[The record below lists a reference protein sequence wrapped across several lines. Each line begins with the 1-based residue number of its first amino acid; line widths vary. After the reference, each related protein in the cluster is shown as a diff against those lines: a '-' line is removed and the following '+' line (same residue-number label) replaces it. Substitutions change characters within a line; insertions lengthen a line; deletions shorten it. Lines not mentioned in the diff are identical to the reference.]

1 MLFNSLPFLFFLP
14 LVFLL
19 YWFAF
24 KPLRLRNAFLA
35 VASYVFYGW
44 WDYRFVLLLLF
55 TSLCSYA
62 GGLLLE
68 KWDGKDSLR
77 KRRRCVVALVVAVN
91 LLILFVFKYFNF
103 FSESFAAVLH
113 QFGWRADLPTL
124 HLLLPVGISFY
135 TFQALGYVIDV
146 YRRQIVAS
154 HDVWAF
160 LAFLSF
166 FPQLVA
172 GPIERASNL
181 LPQMMRQRCFDYG
194 AAVDGMRQML
204 WGFFKKMLVAD
215 NCALFVDAVWA
226 ESEVHSPTVCLLAA
240 LLFTVQIYSD
250 FSGYSDIAIGCA
262 RLFGIRLSRNFNNPY
277 FSRSV
282 KEFWRRWHI
291 TLMTWFRDYVY
302 IPLGGSRRGLWKTM
316 RNIAIVFLLS
326 GLWHGARW
334 TYVAWGGYHAVLLI
348 VLLLWSR
355 FAGTRWMS
363 VQNPFAARLKG
374 MIQIFWTF
382 ALVVIGWILFRSES
396 MGQAVGMTEKIFS
409 FGSYGFLS
417 GEWGV
422 LNYYHL
428 PRLFFYI
435 VVLFGVEWLSRR
447 REHALCFSSGAF
459 RFRAVRWSVYVLLAT
474 VILAYHVTDSPFI
487 YFQF

>member
-24 KPLRLRNAFLA
+24 KPLRLRNAFLV

-44 WDYRFVLLLLF
+44 WDCRFVLLLLF

-68 KWDGKDSLR
+68 KWGADDSLR
-77 KRRRCVVALVVAVN
+77 KRCRAVVALNVAVN

-103 FSESFAAVLH
+103 FSESLTAVLH
-113 QFGWRADLPTL
+113 QFGLRADLPTL

-135 TFQALGYVIDV
+135 TFQALGYIVDV
-146 YRRQIVAS
+146 YRRQIPAT

-181 LPQMMRQRCFDYG
+181 LPQMMRQRCFDYD

-226 ESEVHSPTVCLLAA
+226 APETHSPAVCLLAA

-262 RLFGIRLSRNFNNPY
+262 RLFGIRLSRNFDNPY

-282 KEFWRRWHI
+282 KEFWRRWHM
-291 TLMTWFRDYVY
+291 TLMAWFRDYIY
-302 IPLGGSRRGLWKTM
+302 IPLGGSRRGLALTV

-348 VLLLWSR
+348 VLTLWSR
-355 FAGTRWMS
+355 FAGNRPASSPVPST
-363 VQNPFAARLKG
+363 PHLKG
-374 MIQIFWTF
+374 MIQVFITF
-382 ALVVIGWILFRSES
+382 ALVCIGWILFRSES
-396 MGQAVGMTEKIFS
+396 MGQAVGMAEKIFR
-409 FGSYGFLS
+409 FGSYKFLPD
-417 GEWGV
+417 EWGL

-428 PRLFFYI
+428 PRLFFYVI
-435 VVLFGVEWLSRR
+435 VLFGAEWLSRR
-447 REHALCFSSGAF
+447 REHALCLTSGAF
-459 RFRAVRWSVYVLLAT
+459 RFRAVRWSVYVVLAV
-474 VILAYHVTDSPFI
+474 VIVAYHVTDSPFI